1 MLAIFKFAGGYVLR
15 ANFLPKIR
23 YPKQVGKGNFMSF
36 LNQVQ
41 IPMRQICRAAALISG
56 LFLVASVCHGQHRFP
71 TVYAETGIYGELD
84 FKNSWLTT
92 ANAGVV
98 VVGNKRLFL
107 AVEGNF
113 YRFWNTAYSS
123 VGVGARPALRYYPL
137 KREKWGLFGGLKGG
151 IIYMLPEYPYTA
163 VNFTLLTD
171 AGAQFSLTKHLS
183 CYIAGGFMHYSNG
196 KRKGNVLN
204 PTWDGFG
211 GHTGIV
217 YRLK

>member
-1 MLAIFKFAGGYVLR
+1 
-15 ANFLPKIR
+15 
-23 YPKQVGKGNFMSF
+23 
-36 LNQVQ
+36 
-41 IPMRQICRAAALISG
+41 MRQICRAVALFSGILFAAG
-56 LFLVASVCHGQHRFP
+56 ACHGQHRFP
-71 TVYAETGIYGELD
+71 TVYAETGFYGELD

-98 VVGNKRLFL
+98 VAGKRRLFL
-107 AVEGNF
+107 AAEGNF

-123 VGVGARPALRYYPL
+123 VGVGLRPALRFYPL

-163 VNFTLLTD
+163 INFTFLAD
-171 AGAQFSLTKHLS
+171 AGAQFSMTKHLS
-183 CYIAGGFMHYSNG
+183 CYFAGGFMHYSNG

-211 GHTGIV
+211 GHAGIV